1 VNRGFQFEILFS
13 ESDWHLGP
21 FWSRCWT
28 VIDDGVHRP
37 EIIVSL
43 LLSFEFHGV
52 SNLIL
57 VLTNSRVVVVR
68 FPELAMVTELIG
80 LPATEGKI
88 AEMVAMMIVV
98 VEIVVLRLD
107 LVESS

>member
-1 VNRGFQFEILFS
+1 M
-13 ESDWHLGP
+13 
-21 FWSRCWT
+21 
-28 VIDDGVHRP
+28 
-37 EIIVSL
+37 
-43 LLSFEFHGV
+43 
-52 SNLIL
+52 
-57 VLTNSRVVVVR
+57 NSRVVVVR